1 MELIGSKEIRSLLLL
16 EGCYLPE
23 KLQDHSKI
31 AVSCSTPRAN
41 SRLLIPTVKKLAAP
55 RERASPQ
62 HACVSKEDSPQG
74 RQPEWL
80 TEDLSQALDSE
91 MPYTLV
97 SSTVPMLSILLA
109 LLTLFVHNTCIEG
122 IVGTI
127 ALLFAFGLPDC
138 EKQLSI
144 NEQILFVLRC
154 WKPTEKKC

>member
-31 AVSCSTPRAN
+31 AVSCSTPRTN
-41 SRLLIPTVKKLAAP
+41 SRLLTHMVKKLAAP

-74 RQPEWL
+74 GQPERP
-80 TEDLSQALDSE
+80 TKDLSQALDSE

-97 SSTVPMLSILLA
+97 SSAVPMLSVLLA
-109 LLTLFVHNTCIEG
+109 LTLFVHNTCIEG
-122 IVGTI
+122 VVGTI
-127 ALLFAFGLPDC
+127 VLLFAFGLPDR
-138 EKQLSI
+138 EKQFSI

-154 WKPTEKKC
+154 WKPTEKKW